1 MFYVIRDSYSDYEY
15 EIIAESN
22 SYRGILRKMIEDVK
36 NRSGEDGADIDVD
49 ALVDVIDNGEE
60 CEDGNLQI
68 WDNGA
73 LIDGYCRWGIAEWKG
88 KGE

>member
-22 SYRGILRKMIEDVK
+22 SYREILRKMIEDVK
-36 NRSGEDGADIDVD
+36 SKSGEDGTDIDVD
-49 ALVDVIDNGEE
+49 ALVDAIDNGEE
-60 CEDGNLQI
+60 CEDGELQI

-73 LIDGYCRWGIAEWKG
+73 LIDGYCRWGITEWKG